1 MKTRK
6 YLLMMALAVISTF
19 TIVGCDK
26 DDDNTDHNQTV
37 TMSGGMF
44 GPASLQVE
52 AGTTVTW
59 RNDDDEMHTVT
70 ASDGSFDSGDLDP
83 DETFTHSFSEGGTF
97 AYICKHHSG
106 MTGTIIVVAD

>member
-19 TIVGCDK
+19 TIVGCD
-26 DDDNTDHNQTV
+26 N
-37 TMSGGMF
+37 
-44 GPASLQVE
+44 
-52 AGTTVTW
+52 
-59 RNDDDEMHTVT
+59 DDEMHTVT